1 MAEAMPTYIGR
12 SVARREDKRLIT
24 GAGIFV
30 GDMKMDGMLHVAF
43 ARSQLP
49 HAKIIKVNLE
59 DVRLQADVELALSGE
74 DLQGV
79 LPPISGM
86 QVTAPKTWREGMDP
100 QIQIP
105 DQTLIPYD
113 KLRYVGEPYA
123 LVVAKD
129 RYSAE
134 DAVEL
139 INTDFNPLEPVPN
152 AEAAI
157 KKSAALVHDQLPQ
170 NIAASLHAKT
180 GDSGLALREA
190 PHRIKRHFFHHRY
203 AAMPMECRGVIADY
217 DSRTDTITVW
227 SSTQVVHWVRREV
240 ANALNIAEEQ
250 VRVVAP
256 DVGGGFG

>member
-1 MAEAMPTYIGR
+1 MCI
-12 SVARREDKRLIT
+12 SDS
-24 GAGIFV
+24 
-30 GDMKMDGMLHVAF
+30 
-43 ARSQLP
+43 SQLP

-59 DVRLQADVELALSGE
+59 DARLQADVELALSGE

-152 AEAAI
+152 AEASAFGTGSNGL
-157 KKSAALVHDQLPQ
+157 KSVFI
-170 NIAASLHAKT
+170 NSTASSAEYL
-180 GDSGLALREA
+180 SLATTKAYGSPTYRSL
-190 PHRIKRHFFHHRY
+190 
-203 AAMPMECRGVIADY
+203 
-217 DSRTDTITVW
+217 S
-227 SSTQVVHWVRREV
+227 
-240 ANALNIAEEQ
+240 
-250 VRVVAP
+250 
-256 DVGGGFG
+256 